1 MEKYHSLM
9 TCSSRLDSVRHGPK
23 SSAVMD
29 AKRAVNQVATTMS
42 AVPKRPEPGPPQP
55 PAVIVVKGA
64 PKEAIGK
71 KKDAPKP
78 RFEAKN
84 TKVNSKIPNNG
95 AERKRDPQM
104 PGSSA
109 FDRTKSS
116 VSTRSVGEGGTGA
129 KTRKKNEPKG
139 APPTVQKGSQP
150 TNGGA
155 EIPTHPPKKVAVRTG
170 GATQPTLS
178 QLARMKAAGEEKERR
193 AVAKGSTKPLTIRPR
208 HKAVPPKVT
217 SKKVDILAAAI
228 TTPLPP
234 SPEVRPADVPLP
246 ASPVHAKDDQ
256 MALPSLNNAEGNVA
270 AATNGHLPV
279 PTPAQVHSVQNF
291 GAVTVA
297 KTPISALV
305 NSIQRGFLLSPNS
318 PLSPAQPDAE
328 WECPAWPGLVP
339 EVGEGPS
346 FEGVAESTVK
356 RPPAVLRSDAER
368 KVLIDIN
375 YHS

>member
-1 MEKYHSLM
+1 MEECHSHL

-29 AKRAVNQVATTMS
+29 AKRAVTQVAAIMS
-42 AVPKRPEPGPPQP
+42 AVPKRPGPGPPQP
-55 PAVIVVKGA
+55 PALIVEKGA
-64 PKEAIGK
+64 PIEATEK
-71 KKDAPKP
+71 KKDASKP
-78 RFEAKN
+78 PFDAKN
-84 TKVNSKIPNNG
+84 TKVNSKTPNNG
-95 AERKRDPQM
+95 AGRKRDPRM
-104 PGSSA
+104 PVSSA
-109 FDRTKSS
+109 FDRLKSS
-116 VSTRSVGEGGTGA
+116 MSTRSIGDGGTEA

-139 APPTVQKGSQP
+139 APPAVQKVSQS

-155 EIPTHPPKKVAVRTG
+155 EIKKVAVRTG

-193 AVAKGSTKPLTIRPR
+193 AVAKGSTKPLTNRPR
-208 HKAVPPKVT
+208 YRAVPPRAT
-217 SKKVDILAAAI
+217 SKKVDIPAAAI

-246 ASPVHAKDDQ
+246 ASPVPAQDDQ
-256 MALPSLNNAEGNVA
+256 IASLNDTESNAVA
-270 AATNGHLPV
+270 AADEHSPV
-279 PTPAQVHSVQNF
+279 PTSAQVHPVQSF

-305 NSIQRGFLLSPNS
+305 RSIQRGFLLSPNS

-328 WECPAWPGLVP
+328 WECPAWPGLVLDV
-339 EVGEGPS
+339 EEGPS

-356 RPPAVLRSDAER
+356 RPPAVLRSGTER
-368 KVLIDIN
+368 KALVDIN
-375 YHS
+375 SSS